1 MARNQTLPAWP
12 DLLLLLLEYFPD
24 VPLSSKRGGGRGFFF
39 FFWVWPIWST
49 YLAVLEGPLGNSG
62 PIKALWALFWLISHL
77 LSTPHSPQKFPR
89 ALRALQ
95 VRAFNF
101 NQLFLS
107 ILLWETSKFS
117 SKKREIFGVLFKAPL
132 FLDKWYGVATYFL
145 YKKKKKLN
153 TWLNY
158 SLHWLNKKITYL
170 ENWKI
175 TWLWVLVTNYQI
187 ITWLF
192 VLVTFYSK

>member
-132 FLDKWYGVATYFL
+132 FLGNWSGVTTYFL
-145 YKKKKKLN
+145 YEKVRK
-153 TWLNY
+153 
-158 SLHWLNKKITYL
+158 
-170 ENWKI
+170 
-175 TWLWVLVTNYQI
+175 TNYKIHDWTASFIDWIRKIHVLINLKFHSFGSQSQI
-187 ITWLF
+187 T
-192 VLVTFYSK
+192 K